1 MSERNAN
8 GDGSAQSIG
17 ISRRFVLGEWWK
29 CQVQREQGARKRE
42 PFGQFCQV
50 LLWTL
55 NSWKGLMSFI
65 HYSMAIIIIGQHV
78 KEIVLNSAF
87 LNSAT
92 GSSCLTSIVPKKE
105 IATKFYLTKHLK
117 NCESF
122 RSQFGVNTFGF
133 GLDSHFLVGFYRFY
147 QSF

>member
-17 ISRRFVLGEWWK
+17 LSRRFVRGAWWK

-55 NSWKGLMSFI
+55 NSWKVLMSFI
-65 HYSMAIIIIGQHV
+65 HYSTAIIGQQV
-78 KEIVLNSAF
+78 NEIVLNS
-87 LNSAT
+87 